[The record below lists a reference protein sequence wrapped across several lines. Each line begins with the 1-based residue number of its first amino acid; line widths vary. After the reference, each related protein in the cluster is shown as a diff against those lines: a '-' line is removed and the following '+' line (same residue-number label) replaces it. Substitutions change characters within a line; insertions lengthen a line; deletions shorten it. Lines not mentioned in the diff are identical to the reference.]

1 MYIFIIPAT
10 GQSPVAENAPFV
22 CMNESSIME
31 FEQTLALLLLVL
43 IQRLTPASREFG
55 RNLGRAS
62 SNYVHLAKLRERKR
76 RQKAG
81 QREDD
86 DVGLLNRVLGPESW
100 ATHAL
105 INGMLIGLSLFIPTH
120 PFQSMTAQ
128 HLSPT
133 SPFRGCCTC
142 PQRCLGTQQGS
153 GMRERGCWRCCWSG
167 GSLVSPFLTR
177 AVVPGAEPLS
187 GSLALPSWPR

>member
-1 MYIFIIPAT
+1 MSRPLGSHLWLRRASS
-10 GQSPVAENAPFV
+10 GL
-22 CMNESSIME
+22 NECWSCSIIME
-31 FEQTLALLLLVL
+31 FEQTLALLLLIL
-43 IQRLTPASREFG
+43 IQRLTPLRREAG
-55 RNLGRAS
+55 RNLGRAPP
-62 SNYVHLAKLRERKR
+62 NYVHLAKLRERKR
-76 RQKAG
+76 RQKPG

-105 INGMLIGLSLFIPTH
+105 INGMLIGLNLFIPTH

-142 PQRCLGTQQGS
+142 PQRCLETQQGF
-153 GMRERGCWRCCWSG
+153 GMRE
-167 GSLVSPFLTR
+167 
-177 AVVPGAEPLS
+177 
-187 GSLALPSWPR
+187 